1 MRKIKDKIIKM
12 LGGVPKE
19 VFNKEIE
26 IAHKQGAACA
36 YRAIKDYMINHRIGN
51 NEDCFTLVSKI
62 NVYIHD
68 MYENMLQDIHKLQN
82 S

>member
-36 YRAIKDYMINHRIGN
+36 YRAIKDYMINHRIGH

-68 MYENMLQDIHKLQN
+68 MYENMLQDIHILQN
-82 S
+82 N